1 MDNCLFC
8 KIINGDIAAKKVYE
22 NEHIIAFNDIDPKA
36 PIHILVI
43 PKKHI
48 RSINELNSSDINLA
62 GEIIL
67 AAKKIAKDQ
76 GVDSKGFRVVFNT
89 NDDGGQTVYHIHMH
103 IMGGRQMQW
112 PPG

>member
-8 KIINGDIAAKKVYE
+8 KIINGEITAKKVYE

>member
-8 KIINGDIAAKKVYE
+8 KIINGEITATKIYE

>member
-8 KIINGDIAAKKVYE
+8 KIVAGEIPCKKVYE
-22 NEHIIAFNDIDPKA
+22 NKSIIAFQDIDPKA

-48 RSINELNSSDINLA
+48 RSINELKKSDKTIA
-62 GEIIL
+62 GELLL
-67 AAKKIAKDQ
+67 AAQKISEIEEIN
-76 GVDSKGFRVVFNT
+76 DSGFRTIFNT

-103 IMGGRQMQW
+103 IMGGRKMTW

>member
-1 MDNCLFC
+1 MDKCLFC

>member
-36 PIHILVI
+36 PVHILVI

-76 GVDSKGFRVVFNT
+76 GVNSKGFRVVFNT

>member
-36 PIHILVI
+36 PVHILVI

>member
-8 KIINGDIAAKKVYE
+8 KIINGEITSTKIYE
-22 NEHIIAFNDIDPKA
+22 NEHIIAFNDIDPRA

-89 NDDGGQTVYHIHMH
+89 NDDGGQTFKLMNKSNLTCIV
-103 IMGGRQMQW
+103 RKKNQ
-112 PPG
+112 

>member
-1 MDNCLFC
+1 MDKCLFC

-36 PIHILVI
+36 PVHILVI

-76 GVDSKGFRVVFNT
+76 GIDSKGFRVVFNT

>member
-8 KIINGDIAAKKVYE
+8 KIVAGEIPCKKVYE
-22 NEHIIAFNDIDPKA
+22 NKSIIAFQDIDPKA

-48 RSINELNSSDINLA
+48 RSINELKKSDKIIA
-62 GEIIL
+62 GELLL
-67 AAKKIAKDQ
+67 AAQKI
-76 GVDSKGFRVVFNT
+76 SEIEEINESGFRTIFNT

-103 IMGGRQMQW
+103 IMGGRKMTW

>member
-8 KIINGDIAAKKVYE
+8 KIINGEITATKIYE

-103 IMGGRQMQW
+103 IMGGRQLQW

>member
-8 KIINGDIAAKKVYE
+8 KIINGDIASKKVYE

>member
-22 NEHIIAFNDIDPKA
+22 NEHIIAFNDINPKA
-36 PIHILVI
+36 PVHILVI

>member
-8 KIINGDIAAKKVYE
+8 KIINGEITATKIYE
-22 NEHIIAFNDIDPKA
+22 NKHIIAFNDIDPKA

>member
-8 KIINGDIAAKKVYE
+8 KIINGEITAKKVYE

-36 PIHILVI
+36 PVHILVI

-76 GVDSKGFRVVFNT
+76 GIDSKGFRVVFNT

>member
-8 KIINGDIAAKKVYE
+8 KIINGEIIAKKVYE

>member
-8 KIINGDIAAKKVYE
+8 KIINGDITAKKVYE

-36 PIHILVI
+36 PVHILVI

>member
-1 MDNCLFC
+1 MEKCVFC

-36 PIHILVI
+36 PVHILVI

>member
-8 KIINGDIAAKKVYE
+8 KIINGEITATKIYE

-36 PIHILVI
+36 PVHILVI

>member
-22 NEHIIAFNDIDPKA
+22 NEHIIAFNDINPKA
-36 PIHILVI
+36 PVHILVI

-76 GVDSKGFRVVFNT
+76 GIDSKGFRVVFNT

>member
-1 MDNCLFC
+1 MDDCLFC
-8 KIINGDIAAKKVYE
+8 KIINGEITAKKVYE

-76 GVDSKGFRVVFNT
+76 GIDSKGFRVVFNT

>member
-8 KIINGDIAAKKVYE
+8 KIIKGEIPAKKVYE

-36 PIHILVI
+36 PVHILVI

-48 RSINELNSSDINLA
+48 RSINELSSSDKSLA

-67 AAKKIAKDQ
+67 AAKKIAKDH
-76 GVDSKGFRVVFNT
+76 GLDSKGFRIVFNT

-103 IMGGRQMQW
+103 MMGGRQMQW

>member
-8 KIINGDIAAKKVYE
+8 KIINGEITAKKVYE

-76 GVDSKGFRVVFNT
+76 GVDSKGFRAIFNT

>member
-8 KIINGDIAAKKVYE
+8 KIINGEITATKIYE

-76 GVDSKGFRVVFNT
+76 GVNSKGFRVVFNT

>member
-8 KIINGDIAAKKVYE
+8 KIINGEITAKKVYE

-76 GVDSKGFRVVFNT
+76 GIDSKGFRVVFNT

>member
-8 KIINGDIAAKKVYE
+8 KIINGEITATKIYE

-67 AAKKIAKDQ
+67 AAKKIAKDK
-76 GVDSKGFRVVFNT
+76 GIDSKGVRVVFNT

>member
-22 NEHIIAFNDIDPKA
+22 NEHIIAFNDINPKA
-36 PIHILVI
+36 PVHILVI

-76 GVDSKGFRVVFNT
+76 RVDSKGFRVVFNT

>member
-1 MDNCLFC
+1 MDNYLFC
-8 KIINGDIAAKKVYE
+8 KIINGEITAKKVYE

-36 PIHILVI
+36 PVHILVI